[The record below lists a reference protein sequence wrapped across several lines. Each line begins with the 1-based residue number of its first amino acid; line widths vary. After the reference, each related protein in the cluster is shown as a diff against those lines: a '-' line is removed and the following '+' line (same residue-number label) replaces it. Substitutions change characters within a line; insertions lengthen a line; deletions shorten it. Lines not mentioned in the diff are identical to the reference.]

1 MVEPVS
7 LTLGAIAAAL
17 VAKVADKTAEQA
29 VEGGAGAVSRLVGWL
44 KDRFVEADEDGGATA
59 LARVEEVPDS
69 PSRLS
74 ALADVVN
81 RRAKADREFRLHLMS
96 LVEDAHRSGVDVG
109 SLTQTAFGDQNVQAS
124 GVVSSEINV
133 TYGQP
138 PPSG

>member
-29 VEGGAGAVSRLVGWL
+29 VEGGAGAVSRLVAWL
-44 KDRFVEADEDGGATA
+44 KDRFVEADEDGGAMA

-81 RRAKADREFRLHLMS
+81 RRAEADREFRLGLMS

-109 SLTQTAFGDQNVQAS
+109 SLTQTSFGDQNVQAS
-124 GVVSSEINV
+124 GVVRSEINV

-138 PPSG
+138 RHSG